1 MARYLFEVSYSV
13 DGIRGVVKEGAENR
27 ATFIS
32 KMAADLGGSVES
44 FDFAFGATDAFV
56 LCEIPDDET
65 AAAVAIA
72 VGSSGAGSC
81 RTVKLLTPAQID
93 KARGITTGYR
103 APGG

>member
-1 MARYLFEVSYSV
+1 MARYLFEVTYSV
-13 DGIRGVVKEGAENR
+13 DGMKGVVEEGAEHR
-27 ATFIS
+27 VTFIS
-32 KMAADLGGSVES
+32 KMAADLGGSLES

-56 LCEIPDDET
+56 ICRIPDDET

-72 VGSSGAGSC
+72 VGSSGAGTC

-103 APGG
+103 PPG